1 MTEPNF
7 ESMRDAMV
15 SNQLRTNAVTD
26 PAVVA
31 AMGKVARENFV
42 PAVRAEVAYTDIP
55 VALANKRAL
64 NAPIA
69 TARLL
74 NALEIR
80 RGEKV
85 LVIGAATGYAAALVA
100 ELGAVVVALEEDSAL
115 VDAARAALAGHAGL
129 TVVSGALAQGWA
141 ADAPYDVILIDGA
154 VPQVPDAIRDQLREG
169 GRIATGIVERGVMRL
184 AVGRR
189 VGNVLALAAFVDTE
203 TVILPGFEVPA
214 GFAF

>member
-42 PAVRAEVAYTDIP
+42 PAVRADVAYTDIP

>member
-31 AMGKVARENFV
+31 AMSKVARENFV
-42 PAVRAEVAYTDIP
+42 PAIRADVAYTDIP
-55 VALANKRAL
+55 VSLADKRAL

-74 NALEIR
+74 NALQIR
-80 RGEKV
+80 RGEKI

-115 VDAARAALAGHAGL
+115 VETARAALAGRAGIS
-129 TVVSGALAQGWA
+129 VVNGSLAQGWA
-141 ADAPYDVILIDGA
+141 ADAPYDAILIDGA

-184 AVGRR
+184 ALGRR
-189 VGNVLALAAFVDTE
+189 VGSVLALAAFVDTE

-214 GFAF
+214 AFAF